1 MPMFEYKAVSPAG
14 ETVSGTME
22 AASLDMVILKL
33 QEAGNVPLQAQEAGS
48 GGLGLK
54 NFSFGSR
61 GMNSREVGE
70 FTQQLS
76 TLLGAGLPLDRSL
89 AVLMDLADS
98 PKIQRTVAE
107 IRDHVREGGTLSDA
121 LEKQHGAFS
130 RLFINMVRAGEIGGT
145 LDATLNRLADY
156 MERSK
161 ELKDSVIS

>member
-1 MPMFEYKAVSPAG
+1 MPLFEYKAVSPAG

-33 QEAGNVPLQAQEAGS
+33 QEAGNLPLQAQEAGS
-48 GGLGLK
+48 GGLGLR

-61 GMNSREVGE
+61 GMNSKEVGE

-98 PKIQRTVAE
+98 PKIQRTVSE
-107 IRDHVREGGTLSDA
+107 IRDHVRE
-121 LEKQHGAFS
+121 
-130 RLFINMVRAGEIGGT
+130 
-145 LDATLNRLADY
+145 
-156 MERSK
+156 
-161 ELKDSVIS
+161 